1 MIRISVLG
9 SANRLYSVVG
19 AGLATIAI
27 KLGVG
32 LAAVGL
38 WCASFSPTIARAQE
52 PALEPAQAADVAW
65 PLAAVARE
73 FRLSDFLPADSPAV
87 AKRVYRL
94 RFAPTGQALA
104 IRDGANQLWQYELG
118 TGRVQLAERLASDNR
133 RLQDVAYSR
142 DGQRLYG
149 ISENGRPSFQWW
161 DTQEMRLQQHDD
173 TVGGKRVECLLDG
186 GVLINGRETLE
197 SWPTGQGPKIK
208 KRAGLVRSL
217 EGSVTLL
224 MYNLSGMVGESGLE
238 WREHVADET
247 TRVLPAPSLPLAWQ
261 QLLLRQVGR
270 AVGRAPSVSGSLLLS
285 PCGNRVVLLDRRAV
299 MLWDAGSDQPWLELN
314 SDAKGLA
321 HLPLAGDILTAHFS
335 PNGQWL
341 LLGTVGRSDPV
352 TIPGEVHVID
362 AVAGR
367 WVGVVARTTQS
378 ASAIDFSDDQKLL
391 AVGSTSLVDDRVQI
405 IDWEQWL
412 SGAAVNTGA
421 TEQTPNT
428 ADRVEDDGAAVP
440 TAAAI
445 ERLDRELG
453 HFDLRTA
460 WPSILRARQ
469 VAAAIE
475 PTFTASLAAG
485 DGLLNERLQSVWPR
499 LEHPNFQQRERAEA
513 ELRTLALQHPEAIA
527 GLLEVSGLS
536 GEARFRI
543 QRTVSS
549 MSGIARLP
557 ADDWRRLCRQLQALE
572 GISADWA
579 GQLLQSTTAHPTRS
593 LARQARLSWHVW
605 QRRYPADNAK
615 TP

>member
-9 SANRLYSVVG
+9 SANRLFSVAG
-19 AGLATIAI
+19 TGLAAIAI
-27 KLGVG
+27 GLGVG
-32 LAAVGL
+32 LASVAL
-38 WCASFSPTIARAQE
+38 QCEPFSPAIARAQ
-52 PALEPAQAADVAW
+52 EPAQAADVAW

-94 RFAPTGQALA
+94 RFAPAGQALA

-161 DTQEMRLQQHDD
+161 DTQEMRLRQHDD

-186 GVLINGRETLE
+186 GLLINGRETLE
-197 SWPTGQGPKIK
+197 SWLPGQGPKIK
-208 KRAGLVRSL
+208 KRAGLVRSV

-224 MYNLSGMVGESGLE
+224 LYNLSGMVGESGLE
-238 WREHVADET
+238 WREHVAGDT

-270 AVGRAPSVSGSLLLS
+270 AVGRAPSVSGTLLLS

-299 MLWDAGSDQPWLELN
+299 MLWDAGSDQPWSELN
-314 SDAKGLA
+314 ADAKGLA
-321 HLPLAGDILTAHFS
+321 QLPLAGDILTAHFS

-341 LLGTVGRSDPV
+341 VLGTVGRSEPV
-352 TIPGEVHVID
+352 EIPGEVHVID

-378 ASAIDFSDDQKLL
+378 ASAIDFSDDQRFL

-412 SGAAVNTGA
+412 SGAGVATGA
-421 TEQTPNT
+421 MEQTPN
-428 ADRVEDDGAAVP
+428 AAERVEYDGASLP
-440 TAAAI
+440 TAAAL
-445 ERLDRELG
+445 ERLDQELG
-453 HFDLRTA
+453 HFDLRRA
-460 WPSILRARQ
+460 WAGVLRARTQ
-469 VAAAIE
+469 AATIE
-475 PTFTASLAAG
+475 PTFTADLAVG
-485 DGLLNERLQSVWPR
+485 DVLLHERLQSVWPR
-499 LEHPNFQQRERAEA
+499 LELPNFQQRERAEA
-513 ELRTLALQHPEAIA
+513 ELRTLALQYPEAVA
-527 GLLEVSGLS
+527 GLLEVTGLS
-536 GEARFRI
+536 GEARFRV

-593 LARQARLSWHVW
+593 LARQARLSWHIW
-605 QRRYPADNAK
+605 QRRHSDPL
-615 TP
+615 TSSGR